1 MDWHQLKYF
10 QTLAN
15 IGNFTRASVE
25 LVLSQPALSRSISR
39 LEEEIGVPL
48 FERKSRGVILNKY
61 GEIFLQHANRA
72 LSEID
77 AAKQEINDLIN
88 PLHGTI
94 SLAFI
99 QTLGSS
105 FVPELISAFQ
115 KEASGINFQLYQ
127 HATSKI
133 LSQLAST
140 EIDIGFCSPQE
151 PLENLSSIPIVKNEL
166 FLIVPVNHRLAGTD
180 EIDLCEVANDPFV
193 LFKPETAMHDVIER
207 LCHEAGFHPKMAF
220 EGFEERIVAGLVG
233 AKFGVALIPFIP
245 GLDKK
250 KISLIR
256 IRKPQSVRVIQ
267 MVWRTNGYMPPAVER
282 FKTFVEKTIQSSEY
296 EG

>member
-25 LVLSQPALSRSISR
+25 LALSQPALSRSISR

-115 KEASGINFQLYQ
+115 KEAAGINFQLYQ

-133 LSQLAST
+133 ISQLVST

-180 EIDLCEVANDPFV
+180 EIDLCEVADDPFV

-207 LCHEAGFHPKMAF
+207 LCHEAGFHPKMSF

-233 AKFGVALIPFIP
+233 AEFGVALIPFIP

-267 MVWRTNGYMPPAVER
+267 MVWGTNGYMPPAVER

>member
-15 IGNFTRASVE
+15 IENFTKASVE

-256 IRKPQSVRVIQ
+256 IRKPQSLRVIQ

>member
-72 LSEID
+72 LLEID

>member
-15 IGNFTRASVE
+15 IENFTRASVE
-25 LVLSQPALSRSISR
+25 LVISQPALSRSISR

-133 LSQLAST
+133 LNQLAST

-151 PLENLSSIPIVKNEL
+151 PIENLSSIPIVNNEL
-166 FLIVPVNHRLAGTD
+166 FLIVPINHRLAGTD
-180 EIDLCEVANDPFV
+180 EVDLCEVANEPFV
-193 LFKPETAMHDVIER
+193 LFKHETAMRDVIER
-207 LCHEAGFHPKMAF
+207 LCHEAGFHPKMSF
-220 EGFEERIVAGLVG
+220 EGFEERTVAGLVG

-245 GLDKK
+245 GLDKR

-256 IRKPQSVRVIQ
+256 IRKPQSLRVIR

-282 FKTFVEKTIQSSEY
+282 FKTFVEKTMRLSEY

>member
-151 PLENLSSIPIVKNEL
+151 PIENLSSIPIVKNEL
-166 FLIVPVNHRLAGTD
+166 FLIVPVNHRLAGAD

-207 LCHEAGFHPKMAF
+207 LCHEAGFHPKMSF
-220 EGFEERIVAGLVG
+220 EGFEERTVAGLVG

-256 IRKPQSVRVIQ
+256 IRKPQSVRVIR
-267 MVWRTNGYMPPAVER
+267 MVWRTNGYMPPAVGR
-282 FKTFVEKTIQSSEY
+282 FKTFVEKTMQFSEY

>member
-77 AAKQEINDLIN
+77 IAKQEINDLIN

-151 PLENLSSIPIVKNEL
+151 PIENLSSIPIVKNEL

-193 LFKPETAMHDVIER
+193 LFKPETAMHDVIVR
-207 LCHEAGFHPKMAF
+207 LCHEAGFHPKMSF
-220 EGFEERIVAGLVG
+220 EGFEERTVAGLVG

-256 IRKPQSVRVIQ
+256 IRKPQSVRIIR

-282 FKTFVEKTIQSSEY
+282 FKTFVEKTMQFSEY
-296 EG
+296 EA